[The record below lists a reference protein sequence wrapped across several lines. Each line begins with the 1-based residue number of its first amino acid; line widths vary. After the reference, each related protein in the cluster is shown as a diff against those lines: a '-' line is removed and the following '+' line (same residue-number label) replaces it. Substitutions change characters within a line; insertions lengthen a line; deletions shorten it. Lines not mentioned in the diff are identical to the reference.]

1 MAASASGASSENG
14 SGGALHKHRPAAAA
28 AANPVS
34 PQTEKAR
41 ADAVMTA
48 QPSLSN
54 LVYQR
59 SQDAGSANAETECI
73 AKIVFHEASN
83 QSLRAQLAVAE
94 VVVNRTHSGGG
105 FPATACAV
113 ANQRGQF
120 FPVSRYHAPKDSARW
135 RTAVAIARIAQAGE
149 SPRVAPGALFFH
161 AAYSR
166 PAWSH
171 TRPLVVQVGGQYF
184 YR

>member
-1 MAASASGASSENG
+1 MAASAGVAASENG
-14 SGGALHKHRPAAAA
+14 HGAASHPPRPAT
-28 AANPVS
+28 ANPAS
-34 PQTEKAR
+34 SLAKGPHAN
-41 ADAVMTA
+41 AVITDR
-48 QPSLSN
+48 PSLSS

-59 SQDAGSANAETECI
+59 SQNASSANAEIECI
-73 AKIVFHEASN
+73 AKVVFHEASN

-94 VVVNRTHSGGG
+94 VVVNRTHSGGD
-105 FPATACAV
+105 FPTTACAV

-120 FPVSRYHAPKDSARW
+120 FPVSRYHAPTASARW

-171 TRPLVVQVGGQYF
+171 TRPLVAQVGGQYF

>member
-1 MAASASGASSENG
+1 
-14 SGGALHKHRPAAAA
+14 
-28 AANPVS
+28 
-34 PQTEKAR
+34 
-41 ADAVMTA
+41 MTV

-59 SQDAGSANAETECI
+59 SQDAGSATTETECI

-120 FPVSRYHAPKDSARW
+120 FPVSRYHAPKDSPRW

-161 AAYSR
+161 AAYTR

>member
-1 MAASASGASSENG
+1 MAASAGVAAPESGR
-14 SGGALHKHRPAAAA
+14 GAVAHQPRPV
-28 AANPVS
+28 AANPAPS
-34 PQTEKAR
+34 QLDRAR
-41 ADAVMTA
+41 AKAVLA
-48 QPSLSN
+48 ARPSLSS

-59 SQDAGSANAETECI
+59 SQNAGAANAEIECI
-73 AKIVFHEASN
+73 AKVVLHEASN

-94 VVVNRTHSGGG
+94 VVVNRTRSSD
-105 FPATACAV
+105 FPASACAV

-120 FPVSRYHAPKDSARW
+120 FPVSRYHAPKDTARW

-161 AAYSR
+161 AAYTR

-171 TRPLVVQVGGQYF
+171 TRPLVTEVGGQYF